1 VIDRILKNRWWRPQV
16 PGRSAGGSPRTPA
29 PSPRKGAKGEA
40 VDEAFLSRL
49 RNLTLVSQ
57 PRLASGVTGEHSSP
71 RRSNA
76 LEFTDYRS
84 YAPGDDL
91 RRVDWN
97 VYMRLGQLFVRQ
109 SEAPERVNLHVLLD
123 ASDSMHWGNPDK
135 FGYARR
141 VAIGLSYIALS
152 SMDRATLIALRGDGY
167 VQVSRQESA
176 TATARLVNSA
186 SSLTPSGPTDL
197 DASLGA
203 YANRG
208 NHRGVVVLI
217 SDLLSPSGYQAGLD
231 RLSGAALRPIVIH
244 VLSPEELNPQLEGD
258 LELQDAE
265 TGATIQVSAD
275 RGTLTQYQ
283 KWLREWIGEIEQFCS
298 SRGITYVQVDSSYP
312 VEQLLLDRLRRERV
326 LS

>member
-1 VIDRILKNRWWRPQV
+1 VIDRILKNRWWRPEAL
-16 PGRSAGGSPRTPA
+16 GRSAGRSLRTLA
-29 PSPRKGAKGEA
+29 PSPREGAAGETI
-40 VDEAFLSRL
+40 DETFLSRL
-49 RNLTLVSQ
+49 KGVTLVSQ

-71 RRSNA
+71 RRSTA
-76 LEFTDYRS
+76 LEFTDYRN

-123 ASDSMHWGNPDK
+123 ASDSMHWGDPDK
-135 FGYARR
+135 FGYARK

-152 SMDRATLIALRGDGY
+152 HMDRATLIALRGDNF

-176 TATARLVNSA
+176 TAMARLVNSV
-186 SSLTPSGPTDL
+186 SSLIPSGPTDL
-197 DASLGA
+197 DASLTA
-203 YANRG
+203 YANLG

-217 SDLLSPSGYQAGLD
+217 SDLLSPSGYRAGLE
-231 RLSGAALRPIVIH
+231 RLSGAALRPILIH
-244 VLSPEELNPQLEGD
+244 VLSPEELDPRLEGD

-265 TGATIQVSAD
+265 TGATMQISAD
-275 RGTLTQYQ
+275 RGTLTQYR
-283 KWLREWIGEIEQFCS
+283 KWLGDWIGEIEQFCS
-298 SRGITYVQVDSSYP
+298 SRGIVYVRVDSSYP

-326 LS
+326 LR